1 MCLHLGGAL
10 GGMLYCTKL
19 VMRARKSAAV
29 ENHAGRN
36 TVDREALALAA
47 FRSHPM
53 HLYVWIN
60 IWGSMWD
67 SIWDNM
73 WK

>member
-1 MCLHLGGAL
+1 
-10 GGMLYCTKL
+10 MLYCTKL